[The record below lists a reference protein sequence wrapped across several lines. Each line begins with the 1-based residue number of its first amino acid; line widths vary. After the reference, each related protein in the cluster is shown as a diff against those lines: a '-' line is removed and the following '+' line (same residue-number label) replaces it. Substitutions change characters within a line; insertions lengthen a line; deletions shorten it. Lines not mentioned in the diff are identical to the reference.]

1 VQPGQL
7 LLLPMLVSQSQAT
20 GGLAIPSGMVAVS
33 IQFCIPEAVA
43 GNLRAGS
50 QVAVFDTIASGSN
63 TMTAQSACG
72 GPHQWLAGDFASTK
86 LVLPKVQ
93 VLAVGPAAG
102 GSASTGGAFTASS
115 GNSQNTELVTMAVS
129 QNDAERLILM
139 TQDSLPYLALV
150 NSDSS
155 LSVTTPGV
163 GAPGH

>member
-1 VQPGQL
+1 MRLNPW
-7 LLLPMLVSQSQAT
+7 PCCNARAASATAT
-20 GGLAIPSGMVAVS
+20 GRSKAACTARQCPKNTGTRTAV
-33 IQFCIPEAVA
+33 
-43 GNLRAGS
+43 
-50 QVAVFDTIASGSN
+50 
-63 TMTAQSACG
+63 
-72 GPHQWLAGDFASTK
+72 
-86 LVLPKVQ
+86 
-93 VLAVGPAAG
+93 
-102 GSASTGGAFTASS
+102 AFTASS